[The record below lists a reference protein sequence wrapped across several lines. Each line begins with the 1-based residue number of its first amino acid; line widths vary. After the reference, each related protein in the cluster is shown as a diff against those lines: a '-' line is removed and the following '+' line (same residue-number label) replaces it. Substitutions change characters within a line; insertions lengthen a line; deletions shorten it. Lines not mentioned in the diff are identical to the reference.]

1 MSANSGG
8 DRTDASPGRGDSAP
22 DDEVDTEPA
31 AGEVA
36 TDADGD
42 GDTGTDTD
50 RTPDGP
56 SPRPDGGAVEE
67 EPVAD
72 ATVGPLVD
80 RLWRYRVP
88 LGLVALVVL
97 LRPVVAHPWFLGF
110 EQIATTMLVWMLFVA
125 AWNLLFGFTGLLSF
139 GHAMFFG
146 FGMYGVAVAM
156 SRLDLPFLA
165 GAVGGVLLA
174 AVVGNLLG
182 RLIVEKGEIYFAM
195 LTLAVGQ
202 AVFFVV
208 NRDPYGLTGGSNG
221 ITGETLPPWVETFR
235 GEKTL
240 TVLPSFANDFYYLVA
255 VVFLLCMLGLWQ
267 LLRSPFGRTLI
278 AIRENEPL
286 ASAMGVDT
294 TRYKVASFTVSG
306 ALAAVAGVLLELNDG
321 AASLATFGV
330 LTSGDAVLMAILGG
344 VHYFFGP
351 VTGVFVW
358 FAAEDYLT
366 DFTLLQLPLAE
377 FPLVAVDVSGVL
389 QFWRFGLGAI
399 FVLVVLLSPTDGVYG
414 LVRERVVRAYRRLRG
429 ADE

>member
-1 MSANSGG
+1 M
-8 DRTDASPGRGDSAP
+8 TAS
-22 DDEVDTEPA
+22 
-31 AGEVA
+31 
-36 TDADGD
+36 DADGNVD
-42 GDTGTDTD
+42 AARAVG
-50 RTPDGP
+50 
-56 SPRPDGGAVEE
+56 RPDGGTVESDDETEAVVET
-67 EPVAD
+67 PL
-72 ATVGPLVD
+72 GPLVT
-80 RLWRYRVP
+80 RLWPYRVP
-88 LGLVALVVL
+88 IGLVALVVF

-146 FGMYGVAVAM
+146 FGMYGVAIAM
-156 SRLDLPFLA
+156 SRLDLPFLV
-165 GAVGGVLLA
+165 GAVGGVALA
-174 AVVGNLLG
+174 AVVGTLLG

-202 AVFFVV
+202 AVYFVV

-221 ITGETLPPWVETFR
+221 LTGTTLPPWIETFR

-240 TVLPSFANDFYYLVA
+240 TLLPEFANDFYYLVA
-255 VVFLLCMLGLWQ
+255 AVFLLCMLALWQ
-267 LLRSPFGRTLI
+267 LLRSPFGQTLI

-286 ASAMGVDT
+286 ARAMGVDT
-294 TRYKVASFTVSG
+294 TRYKIAAFTASS

-321 AASLATFGV
+321 AASLATFDV

-344 VHYFFGP
+344 VNYFFGP
-351 VTGVFVW
+351 ITGVFVW
-358 FAAEDYLT
+358 FGAEDYLT

-377 FPLVAVDVSGVL
+377 YPLVTLDVSGIL

-399 FVLVVLLSPTDGVYG
+399 FVLVVLLSPKDGVYG
-414 LVRERVVRAYRRLRG
+414 FLRTGIARAYHRARG